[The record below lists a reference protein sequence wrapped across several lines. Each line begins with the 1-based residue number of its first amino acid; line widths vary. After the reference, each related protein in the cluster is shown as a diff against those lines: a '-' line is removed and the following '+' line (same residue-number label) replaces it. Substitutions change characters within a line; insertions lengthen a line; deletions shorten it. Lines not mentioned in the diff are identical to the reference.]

1 MGLAIFSHPRLAS
14 LYKYITYIHICI
26 VRLSQNS
33 LWTRLSFLLYEILA
47 NVFNGEAA
55 VLLAYPDGIQ
65 ENSHPKSCLYCI
77 INLKESFWHEHMV
90 YRLYFLSYRK
100 VIKLYLLKKLLEPY
114 SHITYPTRICGFM

>member
-1 MGLAIFSHPRLAS
+1 M
-14 LYKYITYIHICI
+14 
-26 VRLSQNS
+26 
-33 LWTRLSFLLYEILA
+33 EILA

-90 YRLYFLSYRK
+90 YRMYFLKLSKSNKIILVKK
-100 VIKLYLLKKLLEPY
+100 VVGTL
-114 SHITYPTRICGFM
+114 